1 MSTRLGVPGWGYP
14 AGGTRLA
21 PRQTANLNMNKHPV
35 ERRGVFWCGW
45 GREAVE
51 AGRVGKPSR
60 RGACQRLTAR
70 TNVPLSLWVRPLSLW
85 VRPLSLWVRPLSLW
99 VRRHGDKTSAVC
111 DESIVLFNPLF
122 NPLFNLALNCC
133 VREAAKKAKAT
144 HGI

>member
-14 AGGTRLA
+14 AGPAPDGKPQYEQA
-21 PRQTANLNMNKHPV
+21 PRRKAGCFLV
-35 ERRGVFWCGW
+35 WVGSGSGRGGARRQ
-45 GREAVE
+45 AVE

-70 TNVPLSLWVRPLSLW
+70 TNV
-85 VRPLSLWVRPLSLW
+85 PLSLWVRPLSLW

>member
-1 MSTRLGVPGWGYP
+1 
-14 AGGTRLA
+14 
-21 PRQTANLNMNKHPV
+21 MNKHPV

-85 VRPLSLWVRPLSLW
+85 VR
-99 VRRHGDKTSAVC
+99 RHADKTSAVC

-122 NPLFNLALNCC
+122 NPALNCC

>member
-14 AGGTRLA
+14 AGGTRLS

-45 GREAVE
+45 GRQAVE

-85 VRPLSLWVRPLSLW
+85 VR
-99 VRRHGDKTSAVC
+99 RHADKTSAVC
-111 DESIVLFNPLF
+111 DESIVLLNP
-122 NPLFNLALNCC
+122 ALNCC

>member
-1 MSTRLGVPGWGYP
+1 MVW
-14 AGGTRLA
+14 
-21 PRQTANLNMNKHPV
+21 V
-35 ERRGVFWCGW
+35 

-85 VRPLSLWVRPLSLW
+85 VR
-99 VRRHGDKTSAVC
+99 RHADKTSADKTSRRQDVTPTRRHAVC
-111 DESIVLFNPLF
+111 DESIVLFNP
-122 NPLFNLALNCC
+122 ALNCC

>member
-1 MSTRLGVPGWGYP
+1 
-14 AGGTRLA
+14 
-21 PRQTANLNMNKHPV
+21 MNKHPV

-85 VRPLSLWVRPLSLW
+85 VR
-99 VRRHGDKTSAVC
+99 RHADKTSAVC
-111 DESIVLFNPLF
+111 DESIVLFNPH
-122 NPLFNLALNCC
+122 FNLALTCC